1 MKEENSTITNGNEL
15 DEDIAKLKAIRS
27 ETRSAHMDQL
37 EDIERQASSNRRE
50 IPMLGKLESGAE
62 IVHRKCVS

>member
-37 EDIERQASSNRRE
+37 EVIERQLLQVE
-50 IPMLGKLESGAE
+50 EKYQ
-62 IVHRKCVS
+62 C